1 MSCSLVPSLGLTLTQ
16 TLTLTA
22 KQLDQQEARNAKEN
36 KQKQGLEV
44 ASQKRGKIFKEKRRV
59 VARVA
64 EKARKD
70 SSDATAAQQVRQD
83 SRQD

>member
-1 MSCSLVPSLGLTLTQ
+1 LSCSLVPSLGLTLTQ